1 MKKQAIS
8 ILLLAGAT
16 TLSGLI
22 VIAGGSMGWQS
33 ESPLPI
39 HRSEFCREAMM
50 EELGVPKED
59 IDQLKAR
66 SVRVTSGPTHR

>member
-1 MKKQAIS
+1 MKKQVIS
-8 ILLLAGAT
+8 ILLLAGAM

-33 ESPLPI
+33 ESALPI

-50 EELGVPKED
+50 EELGVPKEE

-66 SVRVTSGPTHR
+66 SVRVTSGPSHR

>member
-1 MKKQAIS
+1 
-8 ILLLAGAT
+8 
-16 TLSGLI
+16 
-22 VIAGGSMGWQS
+22 MGCQS
-33 ESPLPI
+33 ENSSSI

>member
-8 ILLLAGAT
+8 ISVLSGVLLF
-16 TLSGLI
+16 SGLI

-33 ESPLPI
+33 ESRLPI
-39 HRSEFCREAMM
+39 HRGEFCREAMM

-66 SVRVTSGPTHR
+66 SVRATSGPTHR

>member
-8 ILLLAGAT
+8 ISVLAGV
-16 TLSGLI
+16 LLFSGLI

-33 ESPLPI
+33 ENPLPI

-50 EELGVPKED
+50 EELGVPKKE
-59 IDQLKAR
+59 IDKLKAR
-66 SVRVTSGPTHR
+66 SVMADWPTPR

>member
-1 MKKQAIS
+1 MEKQAIS
-8 ILLLAGAT
+8 ISVLSGVLLF
-16 TLSGLI
+16 SGLI
-22 VIAGGSMGWQS
+22 VIAGGSTGWQG

-59 IDQLKAR
+59 IDQLEAG
-66 SVRVTSGPTHR
+66 SVPTA

>member
-1 MKKQAIS
+1 MKKQTIS
-8 ILLLAGAT
+8 ILVLAGV
-16 TLSGLI
+16 LLFSGLI

-50 EELGVPKED
+50 EELGVPKKE
-59 IDQLKAR
+59 IDKLKAEFVMANWPILR
-66 SVRVTSGPTHR
+66 